1 MRGKPVV
8 GITMGDA
15 SGIGPEVIV
24 KCLMDK
30 DVYEVC
36 NPIVIGTA
44 DVVEDATSRFGKK
57 TKVNAVK
64 DVEEANF
71 SFGTIDVL
79 DLGNL
84 ALNEFSPG
92 ETSTAAGRAS
102 VEYVEKA
109 VQLALSGRI
118 DAIATAPINK
128 EAVNRAG
135 YTYPGHTEI
144 ISHLT
149 NCEDYAMMLASGP
162 LRVVH
167 LSTHLSLIEACSR
180 VKRQNVLK
188 MIFIAHRSM
197 QNLGFSSPK
206 IAVAGMNPHAGEG
219 GLFGKEEILEI
230 SPAIMEA
237 RTRGVN
243 VSGPYPPDS
252 VFLRA
257 SKGEFDVVVA
267 MYHDE
272 GHIAVKMLGLEEGV
286 NITIGLPVIRTSVDH
301 GTAYDIA
308 WKGLADPHSMK
319 KAVKVA
325 AEMASGKANALT
337 GKAG

>member
-1 MRGKPVV
+1 MNGKPVV

-24 KCLMDK
+24 KCLVDES
-30 DVYEVC
+30 VYEAC
-36 NPIVIGTA
+36 NPIVIGVA
-44 DVVEDATSRFGKK
+44 DVVEDVASRLGMKV
-57 TKVNAVK
+57 KVNAVK
-64 DVEEANF
+64 DIEEANF

-84 ALNEFSPG
+84 ALSEFNPG
-92 ETSTAAGRAS
+92 EASTAAGRAS

-109 VQLALSGRI
+109 VRLALSGRI
-118 DAIATAPINK
+118 DAMATAPINK

-135 YTYPGHTEI
+135 YAYPGHTEM
-144 ISHLT
+144 ISHFT
-149 NCEDYAMMLASGP
+149 DCDDYAMMLASGP

-167 LSTHLSLIEACSR
+167 LSTHLSLVEACGR
-180 VKRQNVLK
+180 IKRQNVLK
-188 MIFIAHRSM
+188 TIFIAHRSM
-197 QNLGFSSPK
+197 QSLGFRSPR

-237 RTRGVN
+237 RKRGLN

-252 VFLRA
+252 IFLRA

-267 MYHDE
+267 MYHDQ

-308 WKGLADPHSMK
+308 GKGLADPQSMK

-325 AEMASGKANALT
+325 AEMASRKANAIT
-337 GKAG
+337 GEAR

>member
-1 MRGKPVV
+1 MSHKPII

-24 KCLMDK
+24 KCLTDEG
-30 DVYEVC
+30 VYEVC
-36 NPIVIGTA
+36 NPIVIGA
-44 DVVEDATSRFGKK
+44 SEVIVDAVSRLDMEM
-57 TKVNAVK
+57 KVNAVK
-64 DVEEANF
+64 EVEEADF

-84 ALNEFSPG
+84 TLSDFIPG
-92 ETSTAAGRAS
+92 KASTAAGRAS

-109 VQLALSGRI
+109 VALALSGRI
-118 DAIATAPINK
+118 DAMATAPINK

-135 YTYPGHTEI
+135 YSYPGHTEML
-144 ISHLT
+144 SHLT
-149 NCEDYAMMLASGP
+149 NCEEYAMMLASGT

-167 LSTHLSLIEACSR
+167 LSTHMSLVEACGR
-180 VKRQNVLK
+180 VKRQNIIKTLY
-188 MIFIAHRSM
+188 ITHRSM
-197 QNLGFSSPK
+197 QSLGFSSPR

-237 RTRGVN
+237 RTRGIN

-252 VFLRA
+252 IFLRA
-257 SKGEFDVVVA
+257 SKGEFDVVLA
-267 MYHDE
+267 MYHDQ

-286 NITIGLPVIRTSVDH
+286 NVTIGLPVIRTSVDH

-308 WKGLADPHSMK
+308 GKGLADPQSMK
-319 KAVKVA
+319 KAIIVA
-325 AEMASGKANALT
+325 AEMASRKANALT
-337 GKAG
+337 GTS